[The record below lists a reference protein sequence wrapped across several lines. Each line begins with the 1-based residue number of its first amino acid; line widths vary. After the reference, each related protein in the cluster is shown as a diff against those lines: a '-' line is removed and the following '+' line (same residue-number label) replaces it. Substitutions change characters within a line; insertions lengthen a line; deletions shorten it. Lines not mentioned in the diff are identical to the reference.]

1 MITINRIIHP
11 VGQGG
16 FCTETFCDHVAQNA
30 FTIVYDIGTFT
41 ASGKEY
47 IRNWLK
53 DNRVNVVV
61 LSHLHN
67 DHINCLS
74 DLLEK
79 DSDVKIII
87 PQMTNEEILEA
98 IIYNGNVMIGNMEV
112 DTFFNQKNLV
122 TIKKTTQRE
131 YADFASL
138 MNIEEVEGESQPA
151 LFQKDYFWKYFFYN
165 PISKRDDLITAIK
178 NSTTAISQII
188 SNDKIDYVKLKEI
201 FLDANL
207 KSKLKELYG
216 NIYKEHNSYS
226 MCMYSG
232 VDKGYKV
239 SINSNCMKNHKSG
252 CIYTGDI
259 PLDSDE
265 KIKSFCDYYKNEI
278 NDIGLIQ
285 IPHHGSKNNFNEKL
299 LNIPNTDFF
308 ICSKEGFDNKCVVK
322 TLEERKAS
330 FMKVTEKSEKKDYN
344 IIVTQ

>member
-1 MITINRIIHP
+1 MITVKRIIHP

-16 FCTETFCDHVAQNA
+16 FCTETFCDHVATNA
-30 FTIVYDIGTFT
+30 FTIAYDIGTFT

-47 IRNWLK
+47 IRNWLNNN
-53 DNRVNVVV
+53 DVDLVV

-67 DHINCLS
+67 DHINCLG
-74 DLLEK
+74 DLLKNNPE
-79 DSDVKIII
+79 VKIII
-87 PQMTNEEILEA
+87 PQMTDEEILEA
-98 IIYNGNVMIGNMEV
+98 VIYNDNVMIGNMEI
-112 DTFFNQKNLV
+112 DTFFNQKNVV

-138 MNIEEVEGESQPA
+138 MNIEEVEGKSQPA

-188 SNDKIDYVKLKEI
+188 SNDKINYVKLKEI
-201 FLDANL
+201 FLDSNL
-207 KSKLKELYG
+207 KGELKKMYR

-239 SINSNCMKNHKSG
+239 CINSKCMKNHKPG

-308 ICSKEGFDNKCVVK
+308 ICSKDGFNNKYVVNI
-322 TLEERKAS
+322 LENKKAS
-330 FMKVTEKSEKKDYN
+330 FIKVTEKSPKITFHID
-344 IIVTQ
+344 VTS